1 MHTIPHLVMANAERL
16 PDTPALRKRSGG
28 GWQTATWS
36 DYARAVRRVANALIA
51 SGINVGD
58 RVAIFSYNS
67 PEWVIFDV
75 AAMAIGAVPVGIYFS
90 SSTEEITELLEL
102 SGSRIVLAGTAAQ
115 VAKIDANAHPDLDLI
130 VAVEGATG
138 EDVTWESFLERSELA
153 PEGAFEERLGA
164 LHADD
169 PATVIYTAAG
179 FGGPLGVVLTHD
191 NLVFASWS
199 AVELFE
205 PTSADRVLSYLPLS
219 HVAEQMFTIHIAAH
233 AGYSVAFAQS
243 IGRIRVDLP
252 EIRPTIFFSVP
263 LVWSGFARVLRSQ
276 IDGLSGVQSA
286 IARWAMWVSRADV
299 AARNVGKRR
308 TIFSRMAVALAR
320 YLFTDRVK
328 SAAGFSELWLAYS
341 GAASADPE
349 TLEFFSSLDL
359 VIREVYGLSEA
370 SGPSIVTREGATRF
384 GSVGS
389 PLPGIELML
398 ADDGEI
404 LLRGRTVFPGYLN
417 NPDAT
422 AHALRNGWLHTGD
435 LGTIGADGLLTI
447 SGRKKDIVIT
457 TGGKNICPQ
466 PIEALLR
473 ADDAIVDAVVVGD
486 GFDQLGVLVSV
497 DTGQGSDEALAHVE
511 KQVAQVN
518 QRFARAE
525 QIRKVG
531 LLPRPL
537 SVEQGERSEDGI
549 VVRKVAVERFS
560 AQIEDLYR

>member
-16 PDTPALRKRSGG
+16 PDAPALRRRAGG
-28 GWQTATWS
+28 GWDTTTWS
-36 DYARAVRRVANALIA
+36 DYARAVRRAANALIA

-58 RVAIFSYNS
+58 RVGIFSYNS

-90 SSTEEITELLEL
+90 SSAEEITELIEL
-102 SGSRIVLAGTAAQ
+102 SGSRIVLAGTAAH
-115 VAKIDANAHPDLDLI
+115 VSKIDVGAHPDLDLV
-130 VAVEGATG
+130 VAVDGAAG
-138 EDVTWESFLERSELA
+138 EAMAWEAFLERSELA
-153 PEGAFEERLGA
+153 PAGAFDERLAA

-169 PATVIYTAAG
+169 PATIIYTAAG

-199 AVELFE
+199 AVEMSQ

-252 EIRPTIFFSVP
+252 EIKPTIFFSVP

-276 IDGLSGVQSA
+276 IDELSGVQSA
-286 IARWAMWVSRADV
+286 IARWAMRVCRSDIG
-299 AARNVGKRR
+299 ARNVGKRR
-308 TIFSRMAVALAR
+308 SVFSKAAVGLAR

-328 SAAGFSELWLAYS
+328 AAVGLSDLHLAFS

-370 SGPSIVTREGATRF
+370 SGPSIITREGATRF

-389 PLPGIELML
+389 PLPGIEMSI

-417 NPDAT
+417 NAEAT
-422 AHALRNGWLHTGD
+422 GHALRNGWLHTGD
-435 LGTIGADGLLTI
+435 LGTIGTDGLLTI

-473 ADDAIVDAVVVGD
+473 SDDAIVDAVVVGD
-486 GFDQLGVLVSV
+486 GYDQLGVLVSV
-497 DTGQGSDEALAHVE
+497 EAGQGSDDALAHVE
-511 KQVAQVN
+511 RQVAQVN
-518 QRFARAE
+518 QRYARAE

-537 SVEQGERSEDGI
+537 SVEEGERSEEG
-549 VVRKVAVERFS
+549 VVIRNVAVERFS

>member
-16 PDTPALRKRSGG
+16 PDAPALRRRAGG
-28 GWQTATWS
+28 GWDTTTWS
-36 DYARAVRRVANALIA
+36 DYARAVRRAANALIA

-58 RVAIFSYNS
+58 RVGIFSYNS

-90 SSTEEITELLEL
+90 SSAEEITELIGL
-102 SGSRIVLAGTAAQ
+102 SGSRIVLAGTAAH
-115 VAKIDANAHPDLDLI
+115 VSKIDVGAHPDLDLV
-130 VAVEGATG
+130 VAVDGAAG
-138 EDVTWESFLERSELA
+138 EAMAWEAFLERSELA
-153 PEGAFEERLGA
+153 PAGAFDERLAA

-169 PATVIYTAAG
+169 PATIIYTAAG

-199 AVELFE
+199 AVEMSQ

-252 EIRPTIFFSVP
+252 EIKPTIFFSVP

-276 IDGLSGVQSA
+276 IDELSGVQSA
-286 IARWAMWVSRADV
+286 IARWAMRVCRSDIG
-299 AARNVGKRR
+299 ARNVGKRR
-308 TIFSRMAVALAR
+308 SVFSKAAVGLAR

-328 SAAGFSELWLAYS
+328 AAVGLSDLHLAFS

-370 SGPSIVTREGATRF
+370 SGPSIITREGATRF

-389 PLPGIELML
+389 PLPGIEMSI

-417 NPDAT
+417 NAEAT
-422 AHALRNGWLHTGD
+422 GHALRNGWLHTGD
-435 LGTIGADGLLTI
+435 LGTIGTDGLLTI

-473 ADDAIVDAVVVGD
+473 SDDAIVDAVVVGD
-486 GFDQLGVLVSV
+486 GYDQLGVLVSV
-497 DTGQGSDEALAHVE
+497 EAGQGSDDALAHVE
-511 KQVAQVN
+511 RQVAQVN
-518 QRFARAE
+518 QRYARAE

-537 SVEQGERSEDGI
+537 SVEEGERSEEG
-549 VVRKVAVERFS
+549 VVIRNVAVERFS

>member
-1 MHTIPHLVMANAERL
+1 MANAERR
-16 PDTPALRKRSGG
+16 PDAPALRARSDGE
-28 GWQTATWS
+28 WQTTTWS
-36 DYARAVRRVANALIA
+36 EYARAVRRAARALIA
-51 SGINVGD
+51 SGIDVGD

-67 PEWVIFDV
+67 PDWVIFDV

-90 SSTEEITELLEL
+90 SSAEEITELLEL
-102 SGSRIVLAGTAAQ
+102 SGSRIVLAGTAAH
-115 VAKIDANAHPDLDLI
+115 VAKIDASAHPDLDLI
-130 VAVEGATG
+130 VAVDGAAG
-138 EDVTWESFLERSELA
+138 EAMAWESFLDRAELA
-153 PEGAFEERLGA
+153 PEGSFEERLGA
-164 LHADD
+164 LQADD
-169 PATVIYTAAG
+169 PATIIYTAAG

-191 NLVFASWS
+191 NLVFASWG

-205 PTSADRVLSYLPLS
+205 PTDADRVLSYLPLS

-263 LVWSGFARVLRSQ
+263 LVWGGFERVLRAK
-276 IDGLSGVQSA
+276 IDELKGAQSA
-286 IARWAMWVSRADV
+286 IAAWAMRVSRSDIS
-299 AARNVGKRR
+299 ARNAGRKRSV
-308 TIFSRMAVALAR
+308 FNKSLLGVAR

-328 SAAGFSELWLAYS
+328 AAVGLSELKLAFS
-341 GAASADPE
+341 GAASADPG
-349 TLEFFSSLDL
+349 TLEFFSGLDL
-359 VIREVYGLSEA
+359 LIREVYGLSEA

-384 GSVGS
+384 GSVGQ
-389 PLPGIELML
+389 PLPGIEVSL

-404 LLRGRTVFPGYLN
+404 LLRGRSVFPGYLN

-422 AHALRNGWLHTGD
+422 AHALRDGWLYTGD
-435 LGTIGADGLLTI
+435 LGTIGSDGLLAI

-457 TGGKNICPQ
+457 TGGKNICPR

-486 GFDQLGVLVSV
+486 GYDQLGVLVSV
-497 DTGQGSDEALAHVE
+497 DAGWGSDEQLAYVQE
-511 KQVAQVN
+511 RVTAVN

-531 LLPRPL
+531 LLSRPL
-537 SVEQGERSEDGI
+537 SVEGGERSEAGI
-549 VVRKVAVERFS
+549 VARKVVVERFS
-560 AQIEDLYR
+560 DQIEDLYS

>member
-16 PDTPALRKRSGG
+16 PDAPALRARADG
-28 GWQTATWS
+28 GWETTTWS
-36 DYARAVRRVANALIA
+36 DYAQAVRRAANALIA
-51 SGINVGD
+51 SGIKVGD
-58 RVAIFSYNS
+58 RVGIFSYNS

-90 SSTEEITELLEL
+90 SSAEEITELLAL
-102 SGSRIVLAGTAAQ
+102 SGSRIVLAGTAAH
-115 VAKIDANAHPDLDLI
+115 VAKIDARAHPDLDLVI
-130 VAVEGATG
+130 AVDGASG
-138 EDVTWESFLERSELA
+138 DALAWEAFLERSELA
-153 PEGAFEERLGA
+153 PAGAFDERLAA

-169 PATVIYTAAG
+169 PATIIYTAAG
-179 FGGPLGVVLTHD
+179 FGSPLGVVLTHD

-205 PTSADRVLSYLPLS
+205 PSSADRVLSYLPLS

-252 EIRPTIFFSVP
+252 EIKPTIFFSVP
-263 LVWSGFARVLRSQ
+263 LVWSGFARVLRSK
-276 IDGLSGVQSA
+276 IDDLSGVQA
-286 IARWAMWVSRADV
+286 TIGRWAMRVSRADV

-308 TIFSRMAVALAR
+308 TIFSKATAALAR
-320 YLFTDRVK
+320 FLFTDRVK
-328 SAAGFSELWLAYS
+328 AAAGFSDLWLAYS

-389 PLPGIELML
+389 PLPGIEMAL

-422 AHALRNGWLHTGD
+422 THALRNGWLHTGD

-457 TGGKNICPQ
+457 TGGKNICPR

-473 ADDAIVDAVVVGD
+473 ADDAIIDAVVVGD

-497 DTGQGSDEALAHVE
+497 DSEQGSDDALAHVE
-511 KQVAQVN
+511 KQVARVN

-549 VVRKVAVERFS
+549 VVRKVVVERFS
-560 AQIEDLYR
+560 DQIEDLYR

>member
-1 MHTIPHLVMANAERL
+1 
-16 PDTPALRKRSGG
+16 
-28 GWQTATWS
+28 
-36 DYARAVRRVANALIA
+36 
-51 SGINVGD
+51 
-58 RVAIFSYNS
+58 
-67 PEWVIFDV
+67 
-75 AAMAIGAVPVGIYFS
+75 
-90 SSTEEITELLEL
+90 
-102 SGSRIVLAGTAAQ
+102 
-115 VAKIDANAHPDLDLI
+115 
-130 VAVEGATG
+130 
-138 EDVTWESFLERSELA
+138 
-153 PEGAFEERLGA
+153 
-164 LHADD
+164 
-169 PATVIYTAAG
+169 
-179 FGGPLGVVLTHD
+179 
-191 NLVFASWS
+191 
-199 AVELFE
+199 
-205 PTSADRVLSYLPLS
+205 
-219 HVAEQMFTIHIAAH
+219 
-233 AGYSVAFAQS
+233 
-243 IGRIRVDLP
+243 
-252 EIRPTIFFSVP
+252 
-263 LVWSGFARVLRSQ
+263 
-276 IDGLSGVQSA
+276 
-286 IARWAMWVSRADV
+286 MWVSRADV

-308 TIFSRMAVALAR
+308 TIFSRMAVALAW

-389 PLPGIELML
+389 PLPGIEMSL

-422 AHALRNGWLHTGD
+422 AHALRDGWLHTGD

-473 ADDAIVDAVVVGD
+473 ADDVIIDAVVVGD

-497 DTGQGSDEALAHVE
+497 DAGQGSDEALAHVE

-531 LLPRPL
+531 LLSRPL

-549 VVRKVAVERFS
+549 VVRNVVVDRFS
-560 AQIEDLYR
+560 SQIEDLYR